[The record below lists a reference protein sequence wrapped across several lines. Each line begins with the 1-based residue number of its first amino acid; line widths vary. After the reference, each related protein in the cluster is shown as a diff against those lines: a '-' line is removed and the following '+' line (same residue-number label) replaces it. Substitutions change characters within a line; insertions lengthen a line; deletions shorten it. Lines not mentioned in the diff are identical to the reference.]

1 MKDTLIGI
9 VLGDG
14 YLEPHGRGVRLQVIH
29 AARFKPYVEWK
40 RCKLRELQPS
50 PPHYQANRGYP
61 YWRFVT
67 CRCASDAVQAS
78 IPRND

>member
-29 AARFKPYVEWK
+29 SARYKAYVEWK
-40 RCKLRELQPS
+40 
-50 PPHYQANRGYP
+50 H
-61 YWRFVT
+61 
-67 CRCASDAVQAS
+67 
-78 IPRND
+78 

>member
-29 AARFKPYVEWK
+29 SAISSTRFHPDCGTLH
-40 RCKLRELQPS
+40 R
-50 PPHYQANRGYP
+50 
-61 YWRFVT
+61 
-67 CRCASDAVQAS
+67 ASDAVQAS